1 MMRSLTYVSL
11 ALSLSLL
18 AACTPRLSPLHGTIA
33 PARLPDSQL
42 APGHRTIVFRWDL
55 EDQEMSARGDGA
67 ARVASPDS
75 ARLDFFLA
83 GGMGHGAAVLVG
95 DSLQTPGP
103 DEVRDMIPPPP
114 MLWASL
120 GRMAVPPLPDTA
132 VRVDGAVLRAD
143 IGKPVVWRVT
153 FRGDTL
159 TRLDHVSNGHVV
171 EWVERKPG
179 GDVQY
184 RREGTRRSLRL
195 SITRIEPAPSF
206 DASIWHLD

>member
-1 MMRSLTYVSL
+1 MMRSLTYLAL
-11 ALSLSLL
+11 ALSLPLL

-33 PARLPDSQL
+33 PARLPDAQL

-75 ARLDFFLA
+75 ARLDFFLV

-95 DSLQTPGP
+95 DSLETPGP

-171 EWVERKPG
+171 EWVEREPG
-179 GDVQY
+179 GDIEY